1 VHEIVSNSIKEYLG
15 LDAFPTPNIK
25 KTSDGFAS
33 DTPYLIDFLTRYNA
47 GEAYFDGLKIYP
59 DQLVYLGGKMGS
71 DIRIQDSEILYTTGE
86 KEAQTIEE
94 TLLGVVYVTDMI
106 AKAGLKLRQ
115 MDDKGADFINNWESE
130 KYRSQQLK

>member
-1 VHEIVSNSIKEYLG
+1 
-15 LDAFPTPNIK
+15 
-25 KTSDGFAS
+25 
-33 DTPYLIDFLTRYNA
+33 
-47 GEAYFDGLKIYP
+47 
-59 DQLVYLGGKMGS
+59 
-71 DIRIQDSEILYTTGE
+71 IQDSEILYTTGE